1 MGYASLSGRARTS
14 SRSPRAFG
22 VCDRCGIWYNHYQLK
37 WQFDWGGASLIN
49 KRILVCDTC
58 YDTPQNQLRAIILP
72 ADPVPVVNPR
82 TEAYEFDEINTR
94 VVSQAPTIDPTTGL
108 PIPGLAPV
116 LQTQN
121 GLNNTTQPIGPPVG
135 LDANAVMPLQ
145 EGIIYGVKLPVISLN
160 SNGTTI
166 ITATCS
172 AAHNLVTNDQVAVE
186 GITASQAAGF
196 YSITV
201 TTATAFT
208 YEIAKP
214 LAAQSL
220 LTATTRVIT
229 AIVGLPYGYTQ
240 IPQVGT

>member
-1 MGYASLSGRARTS
+1 M
-14 SRSPRAFG
+14 
-22 VCDRCGIWYNHYQLK
+22 
-37 WQFDWGGASLIN
+37 
-49 KRILVCDTC
+49 
-58 YDTPQNQLRAIILP
+58 
-72 ADPVPVVNPR
+72 
-82 TEAYEFDEINTR
+82 
-94 VVSQAPTIDPTTGL
+94 
-108 PIPGLAPV
+108 
-116 LQTQN
+116 
-121 GLNNTTQPIGPPVG
+121 TTQPIGAPVG

-145 EGIIYGVKLPVISLN
+145 EGVNYGVKLPVLSLN
-160 SNGTTI
+160 SNGTTV
-166 ITATCS
+166 ITVTCS
-172 AAHNLVTNDQVAVE
+172 SPHGLSTNDQIAVE
-186 GITASQAAGF
+186 GITSSQASGF